1 MEIVSLFLSEAY
13 EDVHAVSLSPGILE
27 ELMSDVTCVLRAIVL
42 VKFPLFLVLR
52 DLFGLRI

>member
-1 MEIVSLFLSEAY
+1 MSLFLSEAY